1 MSNIETVNEQ
11 YIGSGIVYVDGR
23 DVGNVSALDF
33 TLEVETKTRASYRPG
48 GGNIASSSRVR
59 SVSLSAT
66 LDSFNNSN
74 LSLALRGVVD
84 TKESKTIT
92 NENIK
97 AIVPGLVETSEML
110 DVSNTINVQSVVE
123 EGSEDSPV
131 TFTKGVDFEVTA
143 AGIKPLSTGKI
154 TDGMLL
160 TIDYTTRA
168 ASALQALVESGKEVK
183 MIFDGINDDNGSPSV
198 VKVYRWKPAPAA
210 GLSLIGDD
218 YGEFQLAGDV
228 LADDTITAT
237 GKSKFFVREAASA

>member
-1 MSNIETVNEQ
+1 MTVETINEQ

-33 TLEVETKTRASYRPG
+33 TLEVETKTRPSYRPG

-84 TKESKTIT
+84 TKESKQIT
-92 NENIK
+92 NEKLI

-110 DVSNTINVQSVVE
+110 DIAKTITVTNVIT
-123 EGSEDSPV
+123 EGSTEDLK
-131 TFTKGVDFEVTA
+131 TFEKGVDFEVTA
-143 AGIKPLSTGKI
+143 AGIKPLVKGDI
-154 TDGMLL
+154 TDDMLL
-160 TIDYTTRA
+160 NVTYTTRA

-228 LADDTITAT
+228 LADDSITAT
-237 GKSKFFVREAASA
+237 GKSKFFVREAASI

>member
-1 MSNIETVNEQ
+1 MSAIETINEQ

-33 TLEVETKTRASYRPG
+33 ALEIETKTRPSYRPG
-48 GGNIASSSRVR
+48 GGNIASVARVR

-74 LSLALRGVVD
+74 LALSLRGVVD
-84 TKESKTIT
+84 VKESKSVDDELVI
-92 NENIK
+92 
-97 AIVPGLVETSEML
+97 AIVPGLVETIEML
-110 DVSNTINVQSVVE
+110 DTTKEVVVKS
-123 EGSEDSPV
+123 GEDAV
-131 TFTKGVDFEVTA
+131 DKTYVKGKDFEITA
-143 AGIKPLSTGKI
+143 AGIKPLSSGEITEGQALKI
-154 TDGMLL
+154 S
-160 TIDYTTRA
+160 YTTRA

-183 MIFDGINDDNGSPSV
+183 MIFDGINDDNGRPSI
-198 VKVYRWKPAPAA
+198 VKVYRWKPSPME

-218 YGEFQLAGDV
+218 YGEFTLSGDD

>member
-1 MSNIETVNEQ
+1 MTVETINEQ

-23 DVGNVSALDF
+23 DVGNVSTLDF
-33 TLEVETKTRASYRPG
+33 SLEVETKTRPSYRPG

-84 TKESKTIT
+84 IKESKAIT
-92 NENIK
+92 NESIT

-110 DVSNTINVQSVVE
+110 DISKTITVKSVVE
-123 EGSEDSPV
+123 EGSEDIPV
-131 TFTKGVDFEVTA
+131 TFEKGVDFEVTA
-143 AGIKPLSTGKI
+143 AGIKPLSTGDIK
-154 TDGMLL
+154 DGDALI
-160 TIDYTTRA
+160 IDYTTRNV
-168 ASALQALVESGKEVK
+168 SALQALVESGKEVK
-183 MIFDGINDDNGSPSV
+183 MIFDGINDDNGRPSV
-198 VKVYRWKPAPAA
+198 VKVPRWKPAPAS

-228 LADDTITAT
+228 LADDSITET